1 MNAILN
7 TSTKSQIKAMLFQM
21 CDDYFAL
28 KLYIFD
34 FHYMFP
40 LLPLRSMAWKCLCN
54 LHINEQKKN
63 ASKRLLTVETCH
75 HYLNINANEVPR
87 YRCDFKCCPPIRD
100 AENQKALWN
109 GLKSGDIDMIVSDH
123 SPSTVEMKLLVPTGR
138 NYGNFIKAWGGISSV
153 QFGLSLFW
161 TNCQTFGLNINDL
174 LRLMCEEPAKLCKF
188 NDRKGK
194 LAKGYDA
201 DLCIWNPE
209 AEFTVTPD
217 IIHFRNKSNP
227 YMGKRL
233 KGLVHATIV
242 RGQFAYKRTTGE
254 IFNFVGRL
262 LR

>member
-1 MNAILN
+1 
-7 TSTKSQIKAMLFQM
+7 MLFQM